1 MCGDVLTQK
10 NQLLYNFLSVFAIM
24 LRFSANIL
32 KKKCIFQNF
41 IKKYN
46 FYSFD
51 QNFKIMLNI
60 VKIGSSLSYE
70 IDLFW
75 GYEILKLTFIAL
87 FMLEIPVS
95 LLHIVHNTSKY
106 TLKAENQKTCHG
118 AKVRSLTSV
127 GCNVGGCN
135 VRGCNVLGL

>member
-1 MCGDVLTQK
+1 MCGDVLTPK
-10 NQLLYNFLSVFAIM
+10 NKLLYDFLSVFAIM
-24 LRFSANIL
+24 LRFSADIL
-32 KKKCIFQNF
+32 KKNIIFQNF

-51 QNFKIMLNI
+51 QNFKNMLNM
-60 VKIGSSLSYE
+60 VKIGSSLCYE

-75 GYEILKLTFIAL
+75 GYEILKLTFRAL

-106 TLKAENQKTCHG
+106 TLKAEKQKTCHG

-127 GCNVGGCN
+127 Q
-135 VRGCNVLGL
+135 

>member
-1 MCGDVLTQK
+1 M
-10 NQLLYNFLSVFAIM
+10 
-24 LRFSANIL
+24 
-32 KKKCIFQNF
+32 
-41 IKKYN
+41 KKYN

-75 GYEILKLTFIAL
+75 GYEILKLTFRAL

-118 AKVRSLTSV
+118 ANVRSLTSV
-127 GCNVGGCN
+127 QK
-135 VRGCNVLGL
+135 

>member
-1 MCGDVLTQK
+1 MCGDVLTPK
-10 NQLLYNFLSVFAIM
+10 NQFLYDFLSVFAIL
-24 LRFSANIL
+24 LRFSADIL
-32 KKKCIFQNF
+32 KKKILFQNF

-51 QNFKIMLNI
+51 QNFKNMLNK
-60 VKIGSSLSYE
+60 VKIGSSLCYK

-75 GYEILKLTFIAL
+75 GYEILKLTFRAL

-127 GCNVGGCN
+127 W
-135 VRGCNVLGL
+135 